1 MNTKRKCPGYVSR
14 FDLVLRDQTASVQKR
29 AQKTKARNP
38 QNKSPTT
45 SVSSGSPSGILQKPS
60 ADETIP
66 RIFNDFTEQEAIC
79 AFFLDFVLL
88 PRNKDSVQGHLEHLL
103 PLYANTAPDS
113 PLSLATSAVALVLS
127 GSSPRRRTDQ
137 DRARQNFGKA
147 IQKTRDAIRSPTES
161 KKDETL
167 MAVLVL
173 GLYEVSEISTLL
185 VSPEAL
191 CNQEAE
197 IMTPRLALVASGL
210 HFPCI
215 LYPTAILSLWYRFL

>member
-1 MNTKRKCPGYVSR
+1 M
-14 FDLVLRDQTASVQKR
+14 
-29 AQKTKARNP
+29 
-38 QNKSPTT
+38 
-45 SVSSGSPSGILQKPS
+45 SSGRGSPSGILQKSP

-88 PRNKDSVQGHLEHLL
+88 PRHKDSVQGHLEHLI
-103 PLYANTAPDS
+103 PLYANTTPDS

-127 GSSPRRRTDQ
+127 GSSPRRRIDQ
-137 DRARQNFGKA
+137 ERARQTFSKA
-147 IQKTRDAIRSPTES
+147 IRKTRNAIRSPAES

-173 GLYEVSEISTLL
+173 GLYEVSKMFALL
-185 VSPEAL
+185 FPPEAV

-197 IMTPRLALVASGL
+197 ITNPPLAPVALGIPLPS
-210 HFPCI
+210 I
-215 LYPTAILSLWYRFL
+215 LYSTPIP

>member
-1 MNTKRKCPGYVSR
+1 MNTKRQCPGYVPR
-14 FDLVLRDQTASVQKR
+14 FDLVLRDQTASVHKR
-29 AQKTKARNP
+29 AAKLKVRNS

-45 SVSSGSPSGILQKPS
+45 SVSSGRGSPTGILQKSS

-88 PRNKDSVQGHLEHLL
+88 PRHKDSVQGHLEHLL
-103 PLYANTAPDS
+103 PLYANTTPDS

-137 DRARQNFGKA
+137 EHARQNFSKA
-147 IQKTRDAIRSPTES
+147 IRKTRSAIRSPAES

-173 GLYEVSEISTLL
+173 GLYEVSRVSAFLF
-185 VSPEAL
+185 SPEAL
-191 CNQEAE
+191 CNQE
-197 IMTPRLALVASGL
+197 T
-210 HFPCI
+210 
-215 LYPTAILSLWYRFL
+215 

>member
-29 AQKTKARNP
+29 AQKNKARNP

-45 SVSSGSPSGILQKPS
+45 SVSSGRGSPSGILQKPS

-88 PRNKDSVQGHLEHLL
+88 PRNRDSVQGHLEHLL
-103 PLYANTAPDS
+103 PLYANTTPDS

-137 DRARQNFGKA
+137 ERARQKFGKA

-173 GLYEVSEISTLL
+173 GLYEVSKISTLL
-185 VSPEAL
+185 
-191 CNQEAE
+191 
-197 IMTPRLALVASGL
+197 I
-210 HFPCI
+210 
-215 LYPTAILSLWYRFL
+215 SLKHSATKRQRS